1 MSEINISYSKNE
13 YLWDYDPDNPPDDS
27 TPEGKNKQINKQ
39 KMDKLHELSNKH
51 SGSDERYENTMK
63 IYNRHILD
71 LFNITAGIAV
81 CGVFIYYSYTKKP
94 GFT

>member
-1 MSEINISYSKNE
+1 MSEINISYSKDE
-13 YLWDYDPDNPPDDS
+13 YLWELVDEDGPDPG
-27 TPEGKNKQINKQ
+27 TPEEKNKQ
-39 KMDKLHELSNKH
+39 KMDELHELTNKH

>member
-13 YLWDYDPDNPPDDS
+13 YLWELVDENDL
-27 TPEGKNKQINKQ
+27 PEGSQEKNKQKI
-39 KMDKLHELSNKH
+39 DELHELTNKH

-94 GFT
+94 GFI

>member
-1 MSEINISYSKNE
+1 MSDINISYSKNE
-13 YLWDYDPDNPPDDS
+13 YLWELVHENDPDVG
-27 TPEGKNKQINKQ
+27 TPEYENKQ
-39 KMDKLHELSNKH
+39 KMDELHELSNKH

-63 IYNRHILD
+63 IYNRHMLD
-71 LFNITAGIAV
+71 LFNITAGIVA

>member
-1 MSEINISYSKNE
+1 MSDINISYSKNE
-13 YLWDYDPDNPPDDS
+13 YLWELVDKDDLPS
-27 TPEGKNKQINKQ
+27 GSKDENKQ
-39 KMDKLHELSNKH
+39 KMDELHELSNKH

-63 IYNRHILD
+63 IYNRHMLD
-71 LFNITAGIAV
+71 LFNITAGIVA

>member
-1 MSEINISYSKNE
+1 MSDINISYSKNE
-13 YLWDYDPDNPPDDS
+13 YLWELVDEDDLPS
-27 TPEGKNKQINKQ
+27 GSKDETKQ

-63 IYNRHILD
+63 IYNRHMLD
-71 LFNITAGIAV
+71 LFNITAGIVA

>member
-1 MSEINISYSKNE
+1 MSEINISYSKDE
-13 YLWDYDPDNPPDDS
+13 YLWEHVNNLPAGSKD
-27 TPEGKNKQINKQ
+27 ENKQ
-39 KMDKLHELSNKH
+39 KMDELHELTNKH